1 VNNSDHYPSSSLVAT
16 LLAGKQDSLGYTAE
30 NSANKETGTMTD
42 STTKY
47 PSSHAVLDK
56 LNEKENVANK
66 DTSTLTDS
74 TTKYPSSHVMVDQ
87 LATKQANLVSGQNIK
102 TINNQSILGS
112 GNLDISIGI
121 NFYYEITNQGATT
134 HTL

>member
-1 VNNSDHYPSSSLVAT
+1 

-47 PSSHAVLDK
+47 PSSHVVVDALGQ
-56 LNEKENVANK
+56 KESLANK

-74 TTKYPSSHVMVDQ
+74 TTKYPSSHVLVDE
-87 LATKQANLVSGQNIK
+87 LAKKQNTLVNQTNIK
-102 TINNQSILGS
+102 SINNISLLGS
-112 GNLDISIGI
+112 GNIDISV
-121 NFYYEITNQGATT
+121 NVAFYYETT
-134 HTL
+134 SA

>member
-1 VNNSDHYPSSSLVAT
+1 
-16 LLAGKQDSLGYTAE
+16 
-30 NSANKETGTMTD
+30 MTD
-42 STTKY
+42 STSKY

-56 LNEKENVANK
+56 LNEKENVSNK

-87 LATKQANLVSGQNIK
+87 LATKQPNLVSGQNIK
-102 TINNQSILGS
+102 TINNQSILGA
-112 GNLDISIGI
+112 GNIDISVGI

-134 HTL
+134 HTLGHTPISDTSFMVFTDSGTALFPTSDYSYANGVITFANL